1 MSQSLLKAEHIKI
14 SFGNV
19 HALRDVSL
27 EILPGEIHCLA
38 GENGCGKSTIIK
50 IISGVYQRDGGTI
63 EFNGQKIDK
72 ISPIDAINLGIQ
84 VIYQDFALFPNLTVA
99 ENLALNTELA
109 SRKKTVSW
117 KNVRKI
123 AEEAVSKINFR
134 VDLDEKVEKLTVAQ
148 KQMVAISRALMSNAK
163 LIIMDEPTTALT
175 KKEVSALFKIIL
187 KLKEQGIAIL
197 FISHKLDEV
206 FEISDRFT
214 IFRDGELVAT
224 GSTKELDDKKFTYYM
239 TGREFS
245 DNIFVPKNVSDK
257 PVFELKHLTLNGSF
271 SDINLSLRRGEIL
284 GITGLLDSGRTELG
298 LSMFGLKPADSG
310 QIIKDGKEIKLTS
323 PREAIANSI
332 GYVPEDRLS
341 EGLFLTQSIGDNII
355 ISEIDKL
362 KKKNGQFDLKK
373 RDEEIEKWVKELEI
387 KTKNPNNPATTLSGG
402 NQQRIVLAKWLAC
415 SETSAT
421 MNYKLGQAMPN
432 IKQMAE
438 DDWVNNKDL
447 TGIYTYPE
455 SKSVF
460 VDSIKGTSNM
470 TGKSRAYY
478 YTYEKTA
485 YDDLMDQFNSVWS
498 GQKSAKEVID
508 SYAQTFQD
516 KLTKIHKN
524 LE

>member
-1 MSQSLLKAEHIKI
+1 MAQSLLKAEHVKI
-14 SFGNV
+14 SFGSV

-63 EFNGQKIDK
+63 EFNGQKLDR
-72 ISPIDAINLGIQ
+72 ISPIDAINMGIQ

-123 AEEAVSKINFR
+123 AEEAVAKINFKI
-134 VDLDEKVEKLTVAQ
+134 DLDQKVEELSVAQ

-197 FISHKLDEV
+197 FISHKLNEV

-214 IFRDGELVAT
+214 IFRNGEMVAT
-224 GSTKELDDKKFTYYM
+224 GSTKDLDDKKFTYYM

-245 DNIFVPKNVSDK
+245 DQVFVARNVSEN
-257 PVFELKHLTLNGSF
+257 PVLELKNLSREGEF
-271 SDINLSLRRGEIL
+271 SDISFSLKRGEIL
-284 GITGLLDSGRTELG
+284 GITGLLDSGRTELA
-298 LSMFGLKPADSG
+298 LAMFGLKPADSG
-310 QIIKDGKEIKLTS
+310 EILKDGKAVKITN
-323 PREAIANSI
+323 PREAISNKI

-355 ISEIDKL
+355 ISEIDRL
-362 KKKNGQFDLKK
+362 KKKNGQFDRK
-373 RDEEIEKWVKELEI
+373 RRNEEVEKWVKELEI
-387 KTKNPNNPATTLSGG
+387 KTDNPDNPATTLSGG

-415 SETSAT
+415 DLDVLILNGPTVGVDIGSKHDIHKVLQNLAGQG
-421 MNYKLGQAMPN
+421 LG
-432 IKQMAE
+432 IIIIS
-438 DDWVNNKDL
+438 DDL
-447 TGIYTYPE
+447 PE
-455 SKSVF
+455 VIQNCSRVL
-460 VDSIKGTSNM
+460 VIKG
-470 TGKSRAYY
+470 GKIRSEYS
-478 YTYEKTA
+478 TQNVTEKMII
-485 YDDLMDQFNSVWS
+485 DDMM
-498 GQKSAKEVID
+498 
-508 SYAQTFQD
+508 
-516 KLTKIHKN
+516 
-524 LE
+524 